1 MGEKVDRENDYPG
14 KEAKA
19 DGFTPIVPPSRLI
32 GAGVKE
38 SPVRQRTGEKPG
50 HGERYESKKPI
61 HRRSRWNS
69 GKMQRKTYEEK

>member
-19 DGFTPIVPPSRLI
+19 DGFTPIAPPSRLI
-32 GAGVKE
+32 GTRVKE
-38 SPVRQRTGEKPG
+38 SPVRQRTREKPR

-61 HRRSRWNS
+61 YRRPTGNS
-69 GKMQRKTYEEK
+69 GKMQR